1 MPRNEFAPNFALMTD
16 FDARPFT
23 STLYT
28 AEGQNISL
36 PSASQIVF
44 DDPIEFLNGK
54 GMNANYS
61 LKHDLEADIAG
72 TTWTISIDK
81 QDRINWACP
90 PSYAMDINTN
100 WGGGEIWRT
109 SISR

>member
-28 AEGQNISL
+28 TEGQDISL

-44 DDPIEFLNGK
+44 DNPIPKDEFVQLTLTF
-54 GMNANYS
+54 AFS
-61 LKHDLEADIAG
+61 WFRA
-72 TTWTISIDK
+72 
-81 QDRINWACP
+81 P
-90 PSYAMDINTN
+90 
-100 WGGGEIWRT
+100 
-109 SISR
+109 